1 MIFETSTDVEW
12 RKGIEKVYSCLK
24 VGHSQ
29 GRRERFRL
37 VPKNQQKPCP
47 RIQSGWL
54 MLGQKSIL
62 CIVKDDDLLYG
73 FTAVFEW
80 LHSYSVKK
88 QGKMMES
95 SYVVWLSGKEFA
107 CQCRRPGF
115 DPWVGKIPWRRERL
129 PTPFLL
135 YASSCATA
143 FRVGKCQ
150 TFVVVQLLSHVRNPR
165 VGLVCGSVAKTLCSQ
180 CRGLKLRSLVR
191 MLNPTCCN

>member
-107 CQCRRPGF
+107 CQCRRHGF
-115 DPWVGKIPWRRERL
+115 NSWVGKISWRRKWQPIPVFL
-129 PTPFLL
+129 P
-135 YASSCATA
+135 
-143 FRVGKCQ
+143 GKSLGQ
-150 TFVVVQLLSHVRNPR
+150 
-165 VGLVCGSVAKTLCSQ
+165 
-180 CRGLKLRSLVR
+180 RSLVGYSSGGHKR
-191 MLNPTCCN
+191 VGQDLMTKLQTSVSQTLICHSKKAKYDSSPWPIV